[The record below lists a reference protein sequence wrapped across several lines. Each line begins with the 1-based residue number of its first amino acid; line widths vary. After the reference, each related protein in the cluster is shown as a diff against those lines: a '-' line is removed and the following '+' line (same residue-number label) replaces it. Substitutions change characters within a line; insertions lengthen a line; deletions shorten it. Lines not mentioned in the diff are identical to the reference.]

1 MVVSEQ
7 RAPEQRALTV
17 SQLSEMVKLQLE
29 ELFQGV
35 WVTGEI
41 ADFSRPASGHIYF
54 TLKDPSAQIR
64 CVIWRSTASRLR
76 FQPKDGLQVIC
87 QGDMNV
93 YAPRGNYQ
101 LVLRTMEPVGEGV
114 QRLALRQLHARLSR
128 EGLFDPARKRPLPLF
143 PRRIGLVTSPT
154 GAAVRDFLE
163 VARRRWQGLHILI
176 CPTRVQGD
184 GAVDDIVKALA
195 SAQSVRPALDVIVV
209 ARGGG
214 SIDDLACFNDERVV
228 RAIHASPIPIVS
240 AVGHEIDVTLC
251 DLVAD
256 VRALTPTEAAERVVP
271 SRDEVNEQ
279 LVAFRRR
286 LAAAVTRR
294 LNEVRLR
301 LGAIANSRSFRRP
314 YALVDDRTQ
323 LLDEY
328 QQRARRAIDR
338 CLRASR
344 ESWSQL
350 GARLHAL
357 SPLATLRRGYSVTLR
372 SDRTTMLKNAD
383 EINAGESIVTRLDQ
397 GWITSQVVS
406 KESNRET
413 DPS

>member
-1 MVVSEQ
+1 MVVS
-7 RAPEQRALTV
+7 EQRALTV

-29 ELFQGV
+29 ELFHGI

-54 TLKDPSAQIR
+54 TLKDQAAQIR

-101 LVLRTMEPVGEGV
+101 LVLRAMEPVGEGA
-114 QRLALRQLHARLSR
+114 QRLALRQLHARLSQ
-128 EGLFDPARKRPLPLF
+128 EGLFDPARKRSLPRF
-143 PRRIGLVTSPT
+143 PKRIGLVTSPT

-163 VARRRWQGLHILI
+163 VTRRRWRGLHVVI
-176 CPTRVQGD
+176 CPTRVQGE
-184 GAVDDIVKALA
+184 GAVDDIVKALT
-195 SAQSVRPALDVIVV
+195 SAQAVRPALDVIVV

-228 RAIHASPIPIVS
+228 RAIHASPIPVVS

-271 SRDEVNEQ
+271 SWDEVHDQ
-279 LVAFRRR
+279 LLTSRQR
-286 LAAAVTRR
+286 LATAMARR

-301 LGAIANSRSFRRP
+301 LDAIANVRSFRRP
-314 YALVDDRTQ
+314 YALVDDRIQ

-338 CLRASR
+338 CLRGSR
-344 ESWSQL
+344 DSFSQL

-372 SDRTTMLKNAD
+372 ADRATVIRNVD
-383 EINAGESIVTRLDQ
+383 EINRGDSIATRLEQ
-397 GWITSQVVS
+397 GWIIS
-406 KESNRET
+406 KVISTEPIRET
-413 DPS
+413 EQP